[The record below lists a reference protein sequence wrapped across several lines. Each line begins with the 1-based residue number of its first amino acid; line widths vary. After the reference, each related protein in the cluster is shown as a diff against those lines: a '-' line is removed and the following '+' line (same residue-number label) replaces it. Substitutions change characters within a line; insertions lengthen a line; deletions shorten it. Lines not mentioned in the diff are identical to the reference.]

1 MLGSTCSVR
10 PSEMKI
16 PLRVPVKVSIDPINP
31 LVFDREN
38 PRFTPGHD
46 VETSSDV
53 EIVLALY
60 QVADLGELV
69 QSIATSGYVDIEPL
83 VVLRQEETDEKL
95 IVLEGNRRLAA
106 LKLLTDPDLARE
118 AKVELPAVS
127 PGVQDTFRQV
137 TVYRVNDREEARDF
151 IGFKHIN
158 GPHRWDSFAKARF
171 AAEWFEREKDQGIT
185 LRDIARRMGDRHD
198 TIKRMVAGLYVLR
211 QAEEHGLFSFEDI
224 YPGRIFPF
232 SHLYTALTRPGY
244 RQFLGLPEEWRKTEP
259 TPNPVPEDFLPN
271 LRQLLLWL
279 YGSKQDDIRPVIVS
293 QNPNVRELGEVLA
306 SPKARTIMVAQDNL
320 RAAYVEVDTQGMQF
334 EKSLVD
340 AHGNLER
347 ALSKVNAFQGED
359 ETLVQLAREIDDKAE
374 ALLTVME
381 AKKKQVSSSKG

>member
-1 MLGSTCSVR
+1 MELSLHEPTKV
-10 PSEMKI
+10 
-16 PLRVPVKVSIDPINP
+16 PLDR
-31 LVFDREN
+31 LVFDPQN
-38 PRFTPGHD
+38 PRFTPSHD
-46 VETSSDV
+46 VERSSEV
-53 EIVLALY
+53 EVILALY
-60 QVADLGELV
+60 RVADLGELV

-83 VVLRQEETDEKL
+83 VVVQEDETDKL
-95 IVLEGNRRLAA
+95 TVLEGNRRLAV

-118 AKVELPAVS
+118 AEVELPAVRPEVRDS
-127 PGVQDTFRQV
+127 FREV
-137 TVYRVNDREEARDF
+137 TAYRVSDRDEARDF

-211 QAEEHGLFSFEDI
+211 QAERHGLFSFDDV
-224 YPGRIFPF
+224 YPGRIFAF

-259 TPNPVPEDFLPN
+259 APDPVPEASLPN
-271 LRQLLLWL
+271 LRKLLLWL
-279 YGSKQDDIRPVIVS
+279 YGSKQDEIRPVIAS

-306 SPKARTIMVAQDNL
+306 NPKARTIMVAQGDL
-320 RAAYVEVDTQGMQF
+320 RAAYAEVDTQGLQF

-340 AHGNLER
+340 AHGNLEK
-347 ALSKVNAFQGED
+347 ALSKVDSFRGEV
-359 ETLVQLAREIDDKAE
+359 TLVQLAREIGGKAGI
-374 ALLTVME
+374 LLNVME
-381 AKKKQVSSSKG
+381 ATSKRGSGS